1 MSYNESLNPN
11 SNYPLM
17 TQSQW
22 DAAPFNQEDP
32 PEADFNV
39 AISCSLSREAKV
51 TTDDYDGG
59 EYDEDGI
66 WCAGDLNNPS
76 EAYSENYKSIAEI
89 INFAKECAKYLLANK
104 NYKVRPKYTLK
115 KFIDSCTGWTVD
127 EENVEQ
133 I

>member
-22 DAAPFNQEDP
+22 DSSPMAQEDY
-32 PEADFNV
+32 PERDFDV
-39 AISCSLSREAKV
+39 TISCSLSRDARV
-51 TTDDYDGG
+51 TSDDYDGG
-59 EYDEDGI
+59 EYDEDGY
-66 WCAGDLNNPS
+66 WCAGDLNNPY
-76 EAYSENYKSIAEI
+76 EAYSESYKSISEI
-89 INFAKECAKYLLANK
+89 IDFAKECAEYFLANK

-115 KFIDSCTGWTVD
+115 KFIDSCQGWTID